1 MPKKLAEHFNWEN
14 LIKAVL
20 IFGGFTGVTSVT
32 SSEPE
37 INSRLAVVE
46 TRIDPLMGA
55 IEENTKQMRILIK
68 SNDSLSIIVKM
79 HIEKDKQ

>member
-1 MPKKLAEHFNWEN
+1 MPKKITEHFNWEN

-37 INSRLAVVE
+37 LVERLTVLE
-46 TRIDPLMGA
+46 TRQDPLMGA

-68 SNDSLSIIVKM
+68 SSDSLSIIVKM
-79 HIEKDKQ
+79 HIEQDKE

>member
-1 MPKKLAEHFNWEN
+1 MPKKIAEHFNWEN

-37 INSRLAVVE
+37 LVERLTVLE
-46 TRIDPLMGA
+46 TRQDPLMGA

-68 SNDSLSIIVKM
+68 SSDSLSIIVKM
-79 HIEKDKQ
+79 HIEQDKE